1 MTEREQWETKGCRDG
16 RSEGLGEVAVATYQS
31 EMVSDLDKIVG
42 VVGGFPGGSMLKNL
56 LLAQEKQG
64 MQSDPWVGKIPWRRK
79 WQPTP
84 VFLPAESHRQRSLEG
99 YSPWGHKEPGTT

>member
-42 VVGGFPGGSMLKNL
+42 VVGGFPGGSVIKNL
-56 LLAQEKQG
+56 PAKQETWV
-64 MQSDPWVGKIPWRRK
+64 QSLGKEDPLEKEM
-79 WQPTP
+79 QPTP
-84 VFLPAESHRQRSLEG
+84 VFLHQTMDRRA
-99 YSPWGHKEPGTT
+99 